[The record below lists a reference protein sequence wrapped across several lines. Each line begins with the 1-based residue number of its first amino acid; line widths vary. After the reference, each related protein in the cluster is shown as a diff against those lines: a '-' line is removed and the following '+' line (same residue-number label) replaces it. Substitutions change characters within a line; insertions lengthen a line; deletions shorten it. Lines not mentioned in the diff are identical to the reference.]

1 VSAPAARPAASV
13 LPALGCVVLFLLPFA
28 AGGTFAAVMAVREA
42 RSGDWSQAGFLTT
55 FALVFGGVGFG
66 GIAAVIAG
74 RGRAEEALAREA
86 RNPDS
91 PWLWRDD
98 WASRQIT
105 DTSRTQM
112 WFAWSFAALWNLVSV
127 PSAIL
132 GVRAAINEGNRAA
145 LVALLFPL
153 VGAGL
158 LIWAVRSTLRYRRYG
173 VSRFELATL
182 PAAVGHALEGTVRT
196 PAGLRPAEGFKVVL
210 SCIRRVTT
218 GSGRGRSTSESVL
231 WQDERRVVASGVG
244 VPVAFAIPPDAAPCD
259 ATRSSDRTLWRLVV
273 SAEVPGVDYAATFE
287 VPVFRTA
294 ASDRPRTEEELAVAA
309 QSAVPADYRQP
320 AGSRIQVSTTRRGT
334 EIFYPR
340 ARNLGM
346 SAGLTVFLALWTG
359 AVWGTVALHAPL
371 IFPLVF
377 GGFGL
382 LLAFLTLDQWL
393 RVTRVTAGDG
403 TVTVASGWLSPGGE
417 RTLRAAEIAD
427 VTIKIGAQAGGTPF
441 YDIVIVTTAG
451 KRVGAGG
458 GVRDTREAEWLAGT
472 IRRAVQPELGSR

>member
-1 VSAPAARPAASV
+1 MSAPASRPAASA

-28 AGGTFAAVMAVREA
+28 AGGTFAAVMAVRA
-42 RSGDWSQAGFLTT
+42 AHTGDWPQAGLLTIFT
-55 FALVFGGVGFG
+55 LVFGGVGFG

-74 RGRAEEALAREA
+74 RRRVEDGLAREA
-86 RNPDS
+86 RHPDA
-91 PWLWRDD
+91 PWLWRDG

-105 DTSRTQM
+105 DTSRPQM
-112 WFAWSFAALWNLVSV
+112 WLAWGFAALWNLVSL

-132 GVRAAINEGNRAA
+132 AVRAALHEGHRAG
-145 LVALLFPL
+145 LIALLFPL

-158 LIWAVRSTLRYRRYG
+158 LVWAVRSTLRYRRYG
-173 VSRFELATL
+173 VSRFDLTTL

-196 PAGLRPAEGFKVVL
+196 PAGLRPADGFKVVL

-218 GSGRGRSTSESVL
+218 GSGRDRSTSESVL
-231 WQDERRVVASGVG
+231 WQDERQVAGTGVG

-259 ATRSSDRTLWRLVV
+259 ATQSSDRTLWRLAV

-294 ASDRPRTEEELAVAA
+294 ASDQPRTEEELAVAA
-309 QSAVPADYRQP
+309 QSEVPADYRQP

-346 SAGLTVFLALWTG
+346 SAGLTAFLAIWAG
-359 AVWGTVALHAPL
+359 AVWATIALHAPL
-371 IFPLVF
+371 IFPLVS

-403 TVTVASGWLSPGGE
+403 TVSVASGWLAPGGG
-417 RTLRAAEIAD
+417 RTLRAGEVAD
-427 VTIKIGAQAGGTPF
+427 VTTKIGSQAGGTPF

-451 KRVGAGG
+451 RRVGAGG
-458 GVRDTREAEWLAGT
+458 EVRDKREAEWLAGM
-472 IRRAVQPELGSR
+472 IKKAMSRES